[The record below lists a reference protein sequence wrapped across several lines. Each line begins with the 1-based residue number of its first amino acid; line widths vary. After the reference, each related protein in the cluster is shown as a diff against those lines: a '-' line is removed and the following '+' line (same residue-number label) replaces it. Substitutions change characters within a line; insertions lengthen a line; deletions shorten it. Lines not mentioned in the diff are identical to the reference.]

1 MSYIGK
7 NIRKIRH
14 LKGLNQS
21 QFADIFGLTRAS
33 IGAYEEGRAEPKIS
47 TIIEIANHFS
57 ISVDL
62 LLKKELKVNEL
73 SRFDIFSDELG
84 SDKAKDYSRQG
95 PTTIPI
101 VVPKAFPDYIK
112 DHAKEDFINTLPSIE
127 SHPMVMR
134 GERLFEVDTQALA
147 NETGDI
153 REGDLL
159 ICSRIDPKRPDRIEE
174 GQVHVVVTN
183 QEVQI
188 RRVRASGKS
197 LELFTNHPDYPA
209 VTVAQSKVVELW
221 KAQGVISYQLH
232 VPSQTEDRMV
242 QLEKTVAELLKR
254 MSALEGK

>member
-1 MSYIGK
+1 MSFIGK
-7 NIRKIRH
+7 NLRKIRH

-21 QFADIFGLTRAS
+21 QFADLFGLTRAS

-73 SRFDIFSDELG
+73 SRFDIFSDG
-84 SDKAKDYSRQG
+84 IGGDSHQAGKRG
-95 PTTIPI
+95 PTSIAI
-101 VVPKAFPDYIK
+101 VVPQAFEDYVTEHK
-112 DHAKEDFINTLPSIE
+112 SDDFIHTLPSIE
-127 SHPMVMR
+127 SHPMVIR

-159 ICSRIDPKRPDRIEE
+159 VCSAIDTGRTDRIEE

-183 QEVQI
+183 DGVHI
-188 RRVRASGKS
+188 RRVRLQGKS
-197 LELFTNHPDYPA
+197 LELFTNHPDYPPMH
-209 VTVAQSKVVELW
+209 VAQSKVVELW
-221 KAQGVISYQLH
+221 RAQGVISYQLN
-232 VPSQTEDRMV
+232 VPSATEDRLV
-242 QLEKTVAELLKR
+242 
-254 MSALEGK
+254 ALERTVNELVKQMAALKK

>member
-21 QFADIFGLTRAS
+21 QFAELLGLTRAS

-47 TIIEIANHFS
+47 TIIDIANHFS

-73 SRFDIFSDELG
+73 SRFDIFADELASG
-84 SDKAKDYSRQG
+84 KGKSYERQQ
-95 PTTIPI
+95 PTSIPI
-101 VVPKAFPDYIK
+101 VVPKAFPDYV
-112 DHAKEDFINTLPSIE
+112 KEHSKEEFISTLPSIE
-127 SHPMVMR
+127 SHPMVIR

-159 ICSRIDPKRPDRIEE
+159 VCGRIDPTRLDRIEE
-174 GQVHVVVTN
+174 GQVHVVVTSK
-183 QEVQI
+183 EVSI
-188 RRVRASGKS
+188 RRVRVSGKS
-197 LELFTNHPDYPA
+197 LELFTNHPDYPP
-209 VTVAQSKVVELW
+209 VQLAQNKVVEVW

-232 VPSQTEDRMV
+232 VPSATEDRLV
-242 QLEKTVAELLKR
+242 QLEKTVAELVNQMK
-254 MSALEGK
+254 SIQK